1 MSDVRLVCLD
11 GDDLLHPNTGEGN
24 FNESAY
30 FNFYDAALGLGGF
43 SRLGNRPNEG
53 IAEMTLCLYLPDGR
67 VAFMFK
73 RPKIDGNDA
82 FDAGGMRFEIR
93 SPMRE
98 HGIRYDGSCIVMTRP
113 LDLLDPRAAFTTN
126 PVAKAS
132 VDLTYRAISK
142 VHGGEPRVLRGGEWV
157 GANLEQTGQEF
168 AKGHLEQHGRAT
180 GTVTVDG
187 TTWTVDGF
195 GLRDRSWGPR
205 FWQAPDHYRW
215 LTMNFGS
222 EAGIAAALTVQRDG
236 RRVMGGYLWEPGV
249 ESRRVARVD
258 VESEHE
264 PEHGLHTALR
274 ATLTMSDGGTET
286 VDGRV
291 LRMVPLRNRRED
303 VTTRI
308 AEGLTEW
315 HWRDRVG
322 HGWSEFLD
330 HV

>member
-1 MSDVRLVCLD
+1 MSDVQLVCLD
-11 GDDLLHPNTGEGN
+11 TDDLLHPNTGEGN

-30 FNFYDAALGLGGF
+30 FNFYDRALGLGGF
-43 SRLGNRPNEG
+43 ARLGNRPNEG
-53 IAEMTLCLYLPDGR
+53 IAETTLCLYLPDGR

-73 RPKIDGNDA
+73 RPTIHDNDA

-93 SPMRE
+93 TPMRE
-98 HGIRYDGSCIVMTRP
+98 HRIRYDGSCILMERP
-113 LDLLDPRAAFTTN
+113 LDLLDPRAAFSTN
-126 PVAKAS
+126 PFAKAS
-132 VDLTYRAISK
+132 VDLAYAAISM
-142 VHGGEPRVLRGGEWV
+142 VHGGEPRVRRDGEWV
-157 GANLEQTGQEF
+157 SANLERGGQEF

-187 TTWTVDGF
+187 TSWTIDGL

-215 LTMNFGS
+215 LTMNFGAD
-222 EAGIAAALTVQRDG
+222 AGIAAALTVQRDG
-236 RRVMGGYLWEPGV
+236 RRVAGGYLWEPGV
-249 ESRRVARVD
+249 ESRRIKSVE

-274 ATLTMSDGGTET
+274 ATLAMADGGTET

-291 LRMVPLRNRRED
+291 LRMVPLRNRRD
-303 VTTRI
+303 GVTTRI

-315 HWRDRVG
+315 RWRDRVG